1 MRVVGSEINNL
12 SKKERLHFFK
22 QQKELEKENVRR
34 KSFILKGG
42 LVFASIIVISFFG
55 YLWVNAKPVDTSSR
69 PSEGLR
75 SIGNLKLGDPAPHFS
90 LLSTDGKEF
99 SLDQYAD
106 KNVLLYFN
114 EGVMCAPCWKQISTM
129 QQKLDKF
136 EEIGTE
142 VLTIAIDSANDWK
155 PILKAENITT
165 IPVLIDADRKVSD
178 AYGVLQMPSQMHSD
192 RPGHT
197 YILVDKGGMVRW
209 IGDYPTMRVTD
220 EEVIASIS
228 EALKKEQ

>member
-1 MRVVGSEINNL
+1 MRVAGSEINNL
-12 SKKERLHFFK
+12 SKKERLQFFR
-22 QQKELEKENVRR
+22 QQKELEKEGVRK
-34 KSFILKGG
+34 KSVILKGG
-42 LVFASIIVISFFG
+42 LVLASIVVISFFG
-55 YLWVNAKPVDTSSR
+55 YLWVNAKPVDTGR

-75 SIGNLKLGDPAPHFS
+75 SIGNLKVGDPAPQFS
-90 LLSTDGKEF
+90 LLSTDGKKF

-114 EGVMCAPCWKQISTM
+114 EGVMCVPCWKQIGTM

-136 EEIGTE
+136 EEINTK
-142 VLTIAIDSANDWK
+142 VITIAVDSANDWK

-165 IPVLIDADRKVSD
+165 IPVLIDANRKVSD
-178 AYGVLQMPSQMHSD
+178 AYGVLHTPSQMHSD

-197 YILVDKGGMVRW
+197 YILVDKGGIVRW

-220 EEVIASIS
+220 EEIIASIS